1 MWGILVVE
9 IMRRELGLIGFL
21 CMSEE
26 NTPGFQQSPPTPP
39 LGSRIRLGMMGAGVA
54 AYSAMCGIGGGLFM
68 TPILHYVRKLPLK
81 NAVAT
86 SLALVAASAS
96 SATVAELIHED
107 GRLTPERSLLVL
119 FLVIGSLIGAQVGF
133 RVAKRVDVTFLKL
146 IFGLVLLVSGS
157 RLLFPGAES
166 TEVVVDLEISAL
178 QLGFAFVVGL
188 ASGFLAPLLG
198 VGGGLVA
205 VPALFLGV
213 PGLGYLAAR
222 ACGMAMG
229 ACASMRSFWLY
240 SREGVVDKHRAVALA
255 GGAIIGASIGVQLV
269 HLKDAV
275 VVAQAL
281 MGITLWFVSARFLW
295 DVVAA
300 RRDESSDS
308 GDQA

>member
-1 MWGILVVE
+1 MVE

-39 LGSRIRLGMMGAGVA
+39 LGSRIRLGLMGAGVA

-146 IFGLVLLVSGS
+146 IFGLVLLVF
-157 RLLFPGAES
+157 RLLRMLQEQSFYPVWTVRFAS
-166 TEVVVDLEISAL
+166 VNSPLRQQTMPLSKIVHSAC
-178 QLGFAFVVGL
+178 QG
-188 ASGFLAPLLG
+188 
-198 VGGGLVA
+198 
-205 VPALFLGV
+205 
-213 PGLGYLAAR
+213 
-222 ACGMAMG
+222 
-229 ACASMRSFWLY
+229 
-240 SREGVVDKHRAVALA
+240 
-255 GGAIIGASIGVQLV
+255 
-269 HLKDAV
+269 
-275 VVAQAL
+275 
-281 MGITLWFVSARFLW
+281 
-295 DVVAA
+295 
-300 RRDESSDS
+300 
-308 GDQA
+308 